1 MFRTIQSHEIYL
13 LFLNIYVYNACVY
26 HIYVFVYSI
35 KHVSLLYLF
44 FHTYIYICCP
54 DKTARK
60 RIYSTIPLLSIIFQL
75 VLSPIIS
82 LSFSLLPSISFN
94 LHSLPPF
101 SPCSLITVIWKTIE
115 VYKRHPLMTVNALK
129 TNAIIF
135 LSIFEEKTSIYS
147 LSGVALYINNK
158 RKKRKTKKKQTR
170 KDPKTTR
177 YQLYSTVHL

>member
-1 MFRTIQSHEIYL
+1 MKGRSLRVSRRERNAFLNLKRGETLVGNRIQVFRTIQSHEIYL

-60 RIYSTIPLLSIIFQL
+60 HIYSIIPLLSIIFQL

-82 LSFSLLPSISFN
+82 LSFSVLPSISFN

-101 SPCSLITVIWKTIE
+101 SPCNHCNMEDNRSLQKAPT
-115 VYKRHPLMTVNALK
+115 Y
-129 TNAIIF
+129 
-135 LSIFEEKTSIYS
+135 
-147 LSGVALYINNK
+147 
-158 RKKRKTKKKQTR
+158 
-170 KDPKTTR
+170 DC
-177 YQLYSTVHL
+177 